1 MKKTATFL
9 ALLVLLTAL
18 SGCYLDPETG
28 DVVPIGQTPASSGMY
43 QP

>member
-1 MKKTATFL
+1 MKKNALAL

-28 DVVPIGQTPASSGMY
+28 DVVGAGQTPANSGMY